1 MYDSE
6 LNGYTKL
13 LTYDMRVPRRVS
25 STTRSWKFKDKSTLN
40 CCIVNLLSCIR
51 KKKLLVYSRNKHEI
65 SLSKKKISSYK
76 VSKAMDFLEKEGYI
90 VNYVGVPHPDK
101 DKRRISSAIP
111 TDKLLNIFNFTEEV
125 YKEIEMDYVK
135 NADVVLLRDNS
146 KAQAKYFNS
155 DVISEMV
162 GEVKALN
169 LLNHGLDVRDGNGVP
184 LDNIYCRIFN
194 ETFDF
199 GGRYYRADI
208 LSISNKENE
217 RLDVT
222 INGKQVVEVDYS
234 NLHIRLAGVM
244 ENYDLNK
251 LGEDAYVVA
260 LDDEHNLVHRKVVK
274 RAINI
279 MFNCKNRKQ
288 AYGAIT
294 KVLNSL
300 TEEEKEQYTLGTPKE
315 VVDLIFKS
323 YPEFAVDFCSSEYFG
338 KILQNADSH
347 LASDV
352 IREFVRAKKP
362 ILPIHDSFITTIDN
376 LDFLCNTMGK
386 CFRDRFEV
394 DVGVPMSVKYK
405 KDGNLIHYSIV
416 EYS

>member
-1 MYDSE
+1 MSFPYS
-6 LNGYTKL
+6 KL
-13 LTYDMRVPRRVS
+13 LTYDMKVSRRVS
-25 STTRSWKFKDKSTLN
+25 VKTRGWEFRDKQALN
-40 CCIVNLLSCIR
+40 CVIMNLCSCVRKGKTLS
-51 KKKLLVYSRNKHEI
+51 YSRNKYEVNT
-65 SLSKKKISSYK
+65 SKKKLTPHRVMK
-76 VSKAMDFLEKEGYI
+76 VVDFLSDKGYI
-90 VNYVGVPHPDK
+90 VNTVGTSHKVESL
-101 DKRRISSAIP
+101 RGLSSITP
-111 TDKLLNIFNFTEEV
+111 TKKFIEEFNFTEEV
-125 YKEIEMDYVK
+125 FKEIEMDYVK
-135 NADVVLLRDNS
+135 NADVVILRDNS

-155 DVISEMV
+155 DVISGMV
-162 GEVKALN
+162 EEVKALN
-169 LLNHGLDVRDGNGVP
+169 LLNHGLDVRDGDGVP

-208 LSISNKENE
+208 LTIPNKQNE

-251 LGEDAYVVA
+251 LGDDAYVVA
-260 LDDEHNLVHRKVVK
+260 LDDEHNLVHRNVVK
-274 RAINI
+274 IAINI

-300 TEEEKEQYTLGTPKE
+300 TEEEKSKYTLGTPKE

-352 IREFVRAKKP
+352 IREFVGAKKP
-362 ILPIHDSFITTIDN
+362 ILPIHDSFITTVDN

-386 CFRDRFEV
+386 CFRQRFEV
-394 DVGVPMSVKYK
+394 NVGVPMSVKFK
-405 KDGNLIHYSIV
+405 KDGEITSYSIV

>member
-1 MYDSE
+1 MLFPYS
-6 LNGYTKL
+6 KL
-13 LTYDMRVPRRVS
+13 LTYDMKVSRRVS
-25 STTRSWKFKDKSTLN
+25 VKTRGWEFKDKQALN
-40 CCIVNLLSCIR
+40 CVIMNLCSCIR
-51 KKKLLVYSRNKHEI
+51 KDKLLVYSRNTGEV
-65 SLSKKKISSYK
+65 SLSKKKINPRR
-76 VSKAMDFLEKEGYI
+76 VIKAVDFLSNMGYI
-90 VNYVGVPHPDK
+90 VNTVGTPHK
-101 DKRRISSAIP
+101 VESLRGMSSITP
-111 TDKLLNIFNFTEEV
+111 TDKFIKEFNFTEEV
-125 YKEIEMDYVK
+125 FKEIEMDYVK
-135 NADVVLLRDNS
+135 NADVVILRDNS

-155 DVISEMV
+155 DVISGMV
-162 GEVKALN
+162 EEVKALN

-208 LSISNKENE
+208 LTIPNKQNE

-251 LGEDAYVVA
+251 LGDDAYVVA
-260 LDDEHNLVHRKVVK
+260 LDDEHNSVHRKVVK
-274 RAINI
+274 IAINI

-300 TEEEKEQYTLGTPKE
+300 TEEEKSKYTLGTPKE

-352 IREFVRAKKP
+352 IREFVSAKKP

-386 CFRDRFEV
+386 CFRKRFEV
-394 DVGVPMSVKYK
+394 NVGVPMSVKFK
-405 KDGNLIHYSIV
+405 KNGEITSYSIV